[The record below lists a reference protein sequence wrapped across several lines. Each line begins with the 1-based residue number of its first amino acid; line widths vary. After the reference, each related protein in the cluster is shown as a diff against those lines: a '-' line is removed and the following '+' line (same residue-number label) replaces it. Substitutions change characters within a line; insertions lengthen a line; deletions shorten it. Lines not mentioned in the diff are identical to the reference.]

1 MKQSVYL
8 IRVYNP
14 FVLVDDAKLGAF
26 DALCKV
32 ISPKWE
38 RKIPKRDGCFPFRF
52 LFSKRQQNK
61 HYGTVNMRI
70 HTIFVTL
77 YPLFCTSF
85 T

>member
-32 ISPKWE
+32 ISPNWE
-38 RKIPKRDGCFPFRF
+38 REIPNRDG
-52 LFSKRQQNK
+52 
-61 HYGTVNMRI
+61 
-70 HTIFVTL
+70 IF
-77 YPLFCTSF
+77 PLFPSF
-85 T
+85 LLFLPPINAPFLHNFR

>member
-32 ISPKWE
+32 ISPNWG
-38 RKIPKRDGCFPFRF
+38 RKIPNRSGYFPLVL
-52 LFSKRQQNK
+52 LFA
-61 HYGTVNMRI
+61 
-70 HTIFVTL
+70 
-77 YPLFCTSF
+77 
-85 T
+85 

>member
-32 ISPKWE
+32 ISPNWE
-38 RKIPKRDGCFPFRF
+38 REIPNCDG
-52 LFSKRQQNK
+52 
-61 HYGTVNMRI
+61 
-70 HTIFVTL
+70 IF
-77 YPLFCTSF
+77 PLFPPF
-85 T
+85 LPFLPLLNHAFLHNFG